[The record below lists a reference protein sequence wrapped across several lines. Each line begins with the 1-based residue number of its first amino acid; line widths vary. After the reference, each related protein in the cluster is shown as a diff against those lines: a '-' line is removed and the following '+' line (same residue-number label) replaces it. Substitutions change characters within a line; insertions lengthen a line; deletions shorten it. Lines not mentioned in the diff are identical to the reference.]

1 MLNSYGDF
9 HIWIAIIL
17 FIIGGVLLFSAEIR
31 IENVGLVHLFCL
43 LSAFFQAVQKIQH
56 FKGTSFNT
64 LSFTTSFQNYLF
76 ELNFSDKSISFL
88 NKVKQML
95 RHLYLFNDFSKKNSF
110 WDILIC
116 NKGNNL
122 GQGGSIEVE
131 FQRQQNWK
139 KKNMIFRIEK

>member
-1 MLNSYGDF
+1 
-9 HIWIAIIL
+9 
-17 FIIGGVLLFSAEIR
+17 
-31 IENVGLVHLFCL
+31 
-43 LSAFFQAVQKIQH
+43 
-56 FKGTSFNT
+56 
-64 LSFTTSFQNYLF
+64 
-76 ELNFSDKSISFL
+76 
-88 NKVKQML
+88 ML